1 MKFVYVVDN
10 IDWEERVHDM
20 REHHQNKSVHAVA
33 TSMVFSRIPSNHLPD
48 DGPQMDVKTCN
59 FREIVR
65 ITDEEMQSIRSRYR
79 MFVARILI
87 EKFPKFLN
95 LKLCISKELT
105 LDHEH
110 SAATAQKSE
119 IMTLPVLMKDEKKYS
134 DCVDVLDQLEEW
146 THEVYYASGFRKD
159 PQSSTANTLVE
170 VATRPDQPRAHI
182 PPVSSD
188 TDPLSGVK
196 IPCFGDELTR
206 VRFAGARD
214 LRCGC
219 HTAKQRLD
227 HLYPY
232 RIVGWHTKKSFLKVI
247 LANKY

>member
-33 TSMVFSRIPSNHLPD
+33 TSMMFSRVNSDHLPD

-59 FREIVR
+59 FRDIVR
-65 ITDEEMQSIRSRYR
+65 ITDEEMTITQSRYR

-87 EKFPKFLN
+87 EKFPEFFN
-95 LKLCISKELT
+95 LKSCISKELI

-110 SAATAQKSE
+110 SAATSEKSE
-119 IMTLPVLMKDEKKYS
+119 IIMLSVLMKDEKKYG

-146 THEVYYASGFRKD
+146 THKIYYSSGLRKKT
-159 PQSSTANTLVE
+159 QSSTTNTLID
-170 VATRPDQPRAHI
+170 VATRPDQPRGHI

-188 TDPLSGVK
+188 TDPLNRVK

-206 VRFAGARD
+206 VRFTGSRD
-214 LRCGC
+214 LRSGC

-232 RIVGWHTKKSFLKVI
+232 RIHTGDLK
-247 LANKY
+247 LRKR